1 MKLSKPTFVA
11 IYPSLPNQQ
20 TLAPVDEVQ
29 LVWRQL
35 LEHAVDEYDG
45 TCFVAVIVLVSAL

>member
-45 TCFVAVIVLVSAL
+45 TSWTYLWTCLYS